1 LHKHR
6 VVSLAVSILFTLG
19 VIFSQG
25 ALVKAAE
32 VTSSPSIKDISVN
45 KTEAKAG
52 DILTVTVEA
61 SAEVSNLAQ
70 EANLCYVTGIGEN
83 QIEKELTLHLN
94 GDKYTGDIKVNESFA
109 AGVWRPSFV
118 VLQDQEHSA
127 AITYNSRVHTKL
139 GGKFANLFNMDDAEF
154 KVVESVTVPIFKSVS
169 LTNNNVGLYD
179 TVNLSVDTLDE
190 FTSSSLEKEAY
201 ACYMLKSGESVI
213 EKDLTLELNGSKYEK
228 NITIDESFM
237 PGKWQLSFIILR
249 TQNGNV
255 EVVYNSQVHENLGK
269 DLSSADINVDEDI
282 LGPKLKN
289 ISMKIVDEDEMSKV
303 HSYEIRMEAEDDEL
317 ADKAYISY
325 ISKRMNEIKEKY
337 IELTLVGNEYVG
349 TLDIKSSESEGAWEL
364 SFIVLN
370 DKQEN
375 VTVVYNSAVHEG
387 IGIELNHMAVDEDFK
402 APGLESIEVIG
413 SDIDDN
419 YKVIVT
425 PSQDVSGLAAEAN
438 VCFIAVTNTGEA
450 KLELPLKLV
459 NGKYEGV
466 ARFDDKY
473 QNALWKV
480 SFVVLED
487 NLGNASIIYNNDVH
501 KIGTDLSNGNV
512 LIEGDN
518 TSPVLEYVKLE
529 GKASALFDNVQLSVK
544 ATDNGNGLSEEAY
557 VVYTSNEGKEV
568 VEKQLTLKLEDGIYR
583 KAINIDENF
592 AAGNWKISFIVLEDK
607 GGNTGITYNSA
618 VHKGIGTDMSTANI
632 GIEGDNAAP
641 TIKKIMVNAD
651 EFKLYD
657 KAEVTVV
664 AEDSG
669 AGLADEASLCYTTR
683 FGGERYLTMK
693 LEGDVYKT
701 SFTIDESFDGFLTY
715 DTWKISFITL
725 QDKEDNTRIVYN
737 NDIHGSIGYDLSDGD
752 ININEDI
759 SGPEFKNIKVNAESY
774 NLYDNAV
781 ITLKAKDSGA
791 GLAEEANV
799 VYVTESG
806 ETKGVTLKREKG
818 SYYGTYVGSVVVDE
832 SFKGVSWKVDFITL
846 QDVDGNVSIVYNN
859 ELHGKIGE
867 ELSDGNINIHND
879 IAAPELKKI
888 TMNQDS
894 FKLYDKAIITV
905 EAEDSG
911 SGLSDEA
918 NICYATENGDEKFA
932 ALKLQDGKY
941 IASITVDDSFKGT
954 SWMVDF
960 ITLGDKDGNVN
971 IVYNNKLH
979 GNLGED
985 LSDGTINISE
995 DIMGPKFTSVKA
1007 NLNNIEAAGEVSL
1020 KINAEDVGAGLAK
1033 KANLLYVSDNG
1044 KEYEVTLNHSE
1055 GGYFGILRG
1064 FTEGNWKI
1072 SFITLEDND
1081 QNVTVVYNSNLH
1093 SEVGVDLSAGD
1104 VLLGGDVMGPEYGGV
1119 SVDQEEY
1126 NLYDNGEVTVIAKD
1140 NGVGLADEASI
1151 CYVTDQGD
1159 QKFMTMKL
1167 ENGAYKAS
1175 FNLDEKFL
1183 SRTWKVD
1190 FITLEDK
1197 AGNVRVVYNMDMHDV
1212 LGYNMSRG
1220 SIVVK
1225 NDIIGPEFK
1234 NIEVNAESYNLYD
1247 NAVITLKAKD
1257 SGSGLAEEAN
1267 ICYATENGD
1276 EKFITLKLQD
1286 GKYVGSTSVDDSFK
1300 GQSWKVDFLTLE
1312 DLEGNTRVIYNEEI
1326 HGTIGHDLSEGN
1338 INITQDIMGPELKTV
1353 TVNENDFDLFDN
1365 ITLTV
1370 NASDIGSG
1378 LCDEANVMYISDSG
1392 KVKEMTL
1399 KLQDNKYSATFT
1411 VDEEFAAESWRISF
1425 IVLKDKEGNVSI
1437 TYNSNVHSGLGSE
1450 LSDGDLKAKNDITLP
1465 VFEGISISTDLVNQY
1480 ENLVQVEVKA
1490 SDDTGLAEKA
1500 QLCYVSDLN
1509 GKAVEKEAELT
1520 LDENGNYVVDVRF
1533 DEKDFNG
1540 VWRVS
1545 FLVIHDTEGNVRIV
1559 YNSNVHKGL
1568 GTNLSDC
1575 NVTADNPEAHID
1587 IQSVSVSESS
1597 IVIDESVEITVVPVK
1612 GEAELNER
1620 ASVCYVLRDK
1630 DILAERFV
1638 ELQLVDGVYE
1648 GTIEANET
1656 ADLGQWS
1663 ISYISIEDQDG
1674 NVFAAYNNDVHS
1686 IGTDLSA
1693 GDFKVEGDIRGE
1705 LIKDSNGFTNGID
1718 AIVEFKIINYMP
1730 TDEDVT
1736 LVFEVLDKN
1745 SNIIN
1750 KVESRKTI
1758 RSSEG
1763 TIVKSRMFIPEEGLF
1778 VRAYL
1783 RDSEGNELTTIIDQ
1797 PVLK

>member
-894 FKLYDKAIITV
+894 YKLYDKAIVTV
-905 EAEDSG
+905 EAEESG
-911 SGLSDEA
+911 LGLSD
-918 NICYATENGDEKFA
+918 
-932 ALKLQDGKY
+932 
-941 IASITVDDSFKGT
+941 
-954 SWMVDF
+954 
-960 ITLGDKDGNVN
+960 
-971 IVYNNKLH
+971 
-979 GNLGED
+979 
-985 LSDGTINISE
+985 
-995 DIMGPKFTSVKA
+995 
-1007 NLNNIEAAGEVSL
+1007 
-1020 KINAEDVGAGLAK
+1020 
-1033 KANLLYVSDNG
+1033 
-1044 KEYEVTLNHSE
+1044 
-1055 GGYFGILRG
+1055 
-1064 FTEGNWKI
+1064 
-1072 SFITLEDND
+1072 
-1081 QNVTVVYNSNLH
+1081 
-1093 SEVGVDLSAGD
+1093 
-1104 VLLGGDVMGPEYGGV
+1104 
-1119 SVDQEEY
+1119 
-1126 NLYDNGEVTVIAKD
+1126 
-1140 NGVGLADEASI
+1140 
-1151 CYVTDQGD
+1151 
-1159 QKFMTMKL
+1159 
-1167 ENGAYKAS
+1167 
-1175 FNLDEKFL
+1175 
-1183 SRTWKVD
+1183 
-1190 FITLEDK
+1190 
-1197 AGNVRVVYNMDMHDV
+1197 
-1212 LGYNMSRG
+1212 
-1220 SIVVK
+1220 
-1225 NDIIGPEFK
+1225 
-1234 NIEVNAESYNLYD
+1234 
-1247 NAVITLKAKD
+1247 
-1257 SGSGLAEEAN
+1257 EAN

-1365 ITLTV
+1365 IILTV

-1378 LCDEANVMYISDSG
+1378 LAEEANAMYISDNG

-1399 KLQDNKYSATFT
+1399 KLQDNAYVTTFA
-1411 VDEEFAAESWRISF
+1411 VDEEFAAESWRVSF

-1437 TYNSNVHSGLGSE
+1437 TYNSNVHSGLGAD
-1450 LSDGDLKAKNDITLP
+1450 LSAGDLKAKNDISLP